1 MHKSRLAAL
10 VIDCRTDDL
19 DREAVC
25 WSAALGYEVRPG
37 SEPGDEL
44 YRDLTT
50 PADQPRVLQQQV
62 DHPTGSTCRLL
73 SGNQSHGAWVG
84 LTPR

>member
-37 SEPGDEL
+37 PN
-44 YRDLTT
+44 
-50 PADQPRVLQQQV
+50 PATSF
-62 DHPTGSTCRLL
+62 TGI
-73 SGNQSHGAWVG
+73 
-84 LTPR
+84 